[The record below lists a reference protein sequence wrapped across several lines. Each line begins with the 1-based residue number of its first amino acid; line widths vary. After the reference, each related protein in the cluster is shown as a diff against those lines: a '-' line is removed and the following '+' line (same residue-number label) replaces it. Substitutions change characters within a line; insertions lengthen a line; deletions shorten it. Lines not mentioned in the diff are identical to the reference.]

1 MNSAGHTPASVTS
14 EKEILIVG
22 SHASVAVAF
31 PAVEG
36 DVSLPQSTVI
46 LAGQEITGG
55 AVSVNEIVCTQE
67 TIGLQ
72 PSFANQVRVMVNS
85 SIHPPAVAAS
95 EKVMVGVPSQL
106 SDAVAIPPVLAG
118 AVLVLHW
125 MVTLAGHVRMVG
137 AALSSTTMI

>member
-31 PAVEG
+31 PAVVG

-46 LAGQEITGG
+46 LAGHEITGG
-55 AVSVNEIVCTQE
+55 AVSVNEIVCIQE

-72 PSFANQVRVMVNS
+72 PSFANQVRVMIVV
-85 SIHPPAVAAS
+85 IGQLPAAVTS
-95 EKVMVGVPSQL
+95 EYVIVGVGPSG
-106 SDAVAIPPVLAG
+106 SFAVGLPVLAG
-118 AVLVLHW
+118 NVLAVH
-125 MVTLAGHVRMVG
+125 
-137 AALSSTTMI
+137 